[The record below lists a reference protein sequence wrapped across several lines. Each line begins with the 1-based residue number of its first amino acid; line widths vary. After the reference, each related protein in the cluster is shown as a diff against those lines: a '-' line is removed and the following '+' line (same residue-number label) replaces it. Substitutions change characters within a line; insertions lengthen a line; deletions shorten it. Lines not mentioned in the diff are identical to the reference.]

1 MKLACLLVLPLLA
14 ALAGCGGAEQ
24 GAEGERRTAVG
35 EVLGGTISDD
45 MLPLDTVTSQSP
57 LLREKSGGDSR
68 SAEGSGETTKA
79 VDAAQPSPGPTPSE
93 PAPATPAEPT
103 PETEE

>member
-1 MKLACLLVLPLLA
+1 MKSARPMMLALLA
-14 ALAGCGGAEQ
+14 ALAACGGTDE
-24 GAEGERRTAVG
+24 GAEGERRTAAG

-57 LLREKSGGDSR
+57 PLRER
-68 SAEGSGETTKA
+68 SEGSA
-79 VDAAQPSPGPTPSE
+79 SAAPDERQPGAQEAPEPAESEAAPEPGPS
-93 PAPATPAEPT
+93 AAAD